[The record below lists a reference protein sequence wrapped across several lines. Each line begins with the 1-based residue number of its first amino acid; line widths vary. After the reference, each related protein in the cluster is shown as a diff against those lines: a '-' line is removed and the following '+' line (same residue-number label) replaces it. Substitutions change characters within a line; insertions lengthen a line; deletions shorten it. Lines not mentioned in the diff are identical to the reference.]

1 LNGKIETLLRET
13 GAPVGEKSWTEKVT
27 GIFKKEKVEDPVKA
41 MDELVKSPEV
51 YIDVKNVTI
60 TQTRRVAT
68 IKTSG
73 ATHQVVTGKK
83 IGVPTDSGNIDVICK
98 EIRSD
103 AVAFV
108 MPGQQNL
115 ITVAF

>member
-1 LNGKIETLLRET
+1 MNGKIETLLRET

-68 IKTSG
+68 
-73 ATHQVVTGKK
+73 HQVVTGKK